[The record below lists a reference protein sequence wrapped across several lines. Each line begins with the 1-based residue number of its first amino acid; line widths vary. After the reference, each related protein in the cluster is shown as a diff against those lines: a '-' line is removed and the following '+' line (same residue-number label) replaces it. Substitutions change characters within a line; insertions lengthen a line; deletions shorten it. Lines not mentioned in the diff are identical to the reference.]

1 MDNKLYNTEHEA
13 RMNIVNRYLHR
24 EHAGKID
31 LTFSLFSGEAWSH
44 FCEYVSSQNNIAS
57 VNP

>member
-13 RMNIVNRYLHR
+13 SMNTVNRYLYR

-31 LTFSLFSGEAWSH
+31 PTFSLFNGEAWSH